1 MRIAFDIDDILWP
14 LNIHICEKHGI
25 NYDDITEF
33 KVPRNIGITE
43 EERNI
48 LMNEYHNVKVF
59 KQLKFYDGAQRIRS
73 IMDNGHDVWIFSHS
87 LSQDIVDVKI
97 ERLTKELNIPE
108 NKIICSIIN
117 KEQVTKEKE
126 LPNDLDYF
134 IDDSPYNIAKSNA
147 KENLLIR
154 TPWNCS
160 SNAKKIMSGKVYKYF
175 GDLNKVIDYIEK
187 NVIT

>member
-1 MRIAFDIDDILWP
+1 MIIAFDIDDILWP

-25 NYDDITEF
+25 KYDDITEF
-33 KVPRNIGITE
+33 KVPRNTKLTE
-43 EERNI
+43 EERNT
-48 LMNEYHNVKVF
+48 LMSEYHNVEVF
-59 KQLKFYDGAQRIRS
+59 KQLEFYDGAERIRS
-73 IMDNGHDVWIFSHS
+73 LIDNGHDVWIFSHS
-87 LSQDIVDVKI
+87 LSQDIADVKI

-126 LPNDLDYF
+126 LPDDLDYF

-147 KENLLIR
+147 KENLLIK

-160 SNAKKIMSGKVYKYF
+160 SNAKETMSGKVYKYF
-175 GDLNKVIDYIEK
+175 DDLNEVIDYIE
-187 NVIT
+187 NTER